1 MTEQD
6 PDYALLTEIAV
17 AYYDQEQTQEEIA
30 QRFGISRIK
39 VGRLLKK
46 ARQEGIVE
54 ISVKYHPVFSSQI
67 EQQFIS
73 HFGIKRALIA
83 LDHHDEDEQRQQ
95 VAALVSNYLA
105 GILKNDMT
113 VTVGQGRNVAAV
125 ANHVGIFPERHCR
138 FICGIGGTKRD
149 NQLIDADHISR
160 NLARKFNGFSETLYA
175 PAYVETP
182 ELRANVGIGNS
193 GATVGPFVAG
203 HNTGFGNSG
212 SLNTGMGNAGG
223 VNTGFGNGGAI
234 NLGFGNSGQLN
245 AGSFNAGSINTG
257 NFNSGQGNTG
267 DFNAGV
273 RNTGW
278 SNSGLTNTGAFNA
291 GSLNT
296 GFGAVGTGSGPNSGF
311 GNAGTNNSGFF
322 NTGVGSSGFQNGGSN
337 NSGLQNAVGTV
348 IAAGFGNTGAQTV
361 GIANSG
367 VLNSGFFN
375 SGVHNSGG
383 FNSENQRSGF
393 GN

>member
-6 PDYALLTEIAV
+6 SDYALLTEIAV

-30 QRFGISRIK
+30 KRFGISRIK

-46 ARQEGIVE
+46 ARHEGIVE

-105 GILKNDMT
+105 GILKSDMT

-125 ANHVGIFPERHCR
+125 ANHVGIFPERNCR

-160 NLARKFNGFSETLYA
+160 NLARKFKGFSETLYA

-182 ELRANVGIGNS
+182 ELRSAFMQNRLIKATLEQASKADVAIIGLGDMNENSFMVQLGWFSPQEIATARQEQGVVGDL
-193 GATVGPFVAG
+193 AG
-203 HNTGFGNSG
+203 YS
-212 SLNTGMGNAGG
+212 
-223 VNTGFGNGGAI
+223 
-234 NLGFGNSGQLN
+234 
-245 AGSFNAGSINTG
+245 
-257 NFNSGQGNTG
+257 
-267 DFNAGV
+267 
-273 RNTGW
+273 
-278 SNSGLTNTGAFNA
+278 
-291 GSLNT
+291 
-296 GFGAVGTGSGPNSGF
+296 
-311 GNAGTNNSGFF
+311 FF
-322 NTGVGSSGFQNGGSN
+322 NIQGKPVDTVMNDRVIGLSLEQLRAIPCVIAIASESTKATAILGALRTGVIDVLATSASN
-337 NSGLQNAVGTV
+337 ARAV
-348 IAAGFGNTGAQTV
+348 INMQKA
-361 GIANSG
+361 
-367 VLNSGFFN
+367 L
-375 SGVHNSGG
+375 
-383 FNSENQRSGF
+383 
-393 GN
+393 

>member
-1 MTEQD
+1 MIEQD
-6 PDYALLTEIAV
+6 SDYALLTEIAV

-30 QRFGISRIK
+30 KRFGISRIK

-105 GILKNDMT
+105 GVLKNDMT

-125 ANHVGIFPERHCR
+125 ANHVGVFPERNCR

-160 NLARKFNGFSETLYA
+160 NLARKFSGFSETLYA

-182 ELRANVGIGNS
+182 ELRAAFMQNRLIKATLEQASKADVAIIGLGDMNENSFMVQLGWFTPQEIATARQEQGVVGDL
-193 GATVGPFVAG
+193 AG
-203 HNTGFGNSG
+203 YS
-212 SLNTGMGNAGG
+212 
-223 VNTGFGNGGAI
+223 
-234 NLGFGNSGQLN
+234 
-245 AGSFNAGSINTG
+245 
-257 NFNSGQGNTG
+257 
-267 DFNAGV
+267 
-273 RNTGW
+273 
-278 SNSGLTNTGAFNA
+278 
-291 GSLNT
+291 
-296 GFGAVGTGSGPNSGF
+296 
-311 GNAGTNNSGFF
+311 FF
-322 NTGVGSSGFQNGGSN
+322 NIQGKPVDTVMNDRVIGLSLEQLRAIPCVIAIASESTKATAILGALRTGVIDVLATSASN
-337 NSGLQNAVGTV
+337 ARSV
-348 IAAGFGNTGAQTV
+348 INMQKA
-361 GIANSG
+361 
-367 VLNSGFFN
+367 L
-375 SGVHNSGG
+375 
-383 FNSENQRSGF
+383 
-393 GN
+393 

>member
-1 MTEQD
+1 MIEQD
-6 PDYALLTEIAV
+6 SDYALLTEIAV

-30 QRFGISRIK
+30 KRFGISRIK

-105 GILKNDMT
+105 GVLKNDMT

-125 ANHVGIFPERHCR
+125 ANHVGVFPERHCR

-182 ELRANVGIGNS
+182 ELRAAFMQNRLIKATLEQASKADVAIIGLGDMNENSFMVQLGWFTPQEIATARQEQGVVGDLAGYSFFNIQGKPVDTVMNDRVIGLS
-193 GATVGPFVAG
+193 LEQLRAIPCVIAIASESTKATAILGALR
-203 HNTGFGNSG
+203 TGVIDVLATSA
-212 SLNTGMGNAGG
+212 SNARS
-223 VNTGFGNGGAI
+223 VINMQKGAI
-234 NLGFGNSGQLN
+234 NKPRRRRRISVVHRR
-245 AGSFNAGSINTG
+245 AGLCPSLF
-257 NFNSGQGNTG
+257 
-267 DFNAGV
+267 
-273 RNTGW
+273 
-278 SNSGLTNTGAFNA
+278 
-291 GSLNT
+291 GSLYQKIINDADNPVER
-296 GFGAVGTGSGPNSGF
+296 FPQYQQQQHGAVYPHTPV
-311 GNAGTNNSGFF
+311 A
-322 NTGVGSSGFQNGGSN
+322 
-337 NSGLQNAVGTV
+337 
-348 IAAGFGNTGAQTV
+348 I
-361 GIANSG
+361 
-367 VLNSGFFN
+367 
-375 SGVHNSGG
+375 
-383 FNSENQRSGF
+383 
-393 GN
+393 

>member
-113 VTVGQGRNVAAV
+113 VTVGQGAMWL
-125 ANHVGIFPERHCR
+125 PSP
-138 FICGIGGTKRD
+138 T
-149 NQLIDADHISR
+149 
-160 NLARKFNGFSETLYA
+160 TL
-175 PAYVETP
+175 
-182 ELRANVGIGNS
+182 
-193 GATVGPFVAG
+193 
-203 HNTGFGNSG
+203 
-212 SLNTGMGNAGG
+212 
-223 VNTGFGNGGAI
+223 
-234 NLGFGNSGQLN
+234 
-245 AGSFNAGSINTG
+245 
-257 NFNSGQGNTG
+257 
-267 DFNAGV
+267 
-273 RNTGW
+273 
-278 SNSGLTNTGAFNA
+278 
-291 GSLNT
+291 
-296 GFGAVGTGSGPNSGF
+296 
-311 GNAGTNNSGFF
+311 
-322 NTGVGSSGFQNGGSN
+322 GSS
-337 NSGLQNAVGTV
+337 
-348 IAAGFGNTGAQTV
+348 
-361 GIANSG
+361 
-367 VLNSGFFN
+367 
-375 SGVHNSGG
+375 
-383 FNSENQRSGF
+383 RSGTAVLSVESAEP
-393 GN
+393 NATTSS

>member
-6 PDYALLTEIAV
+6 SDYALLTEIAV

-30 QRFGISRIK
+30 KRFGISRIK

-46 ARQEGIVE
+46 ARHEGIVE

-125 ANHVGIFPERHCR
+125 ANHVGIFPERNCR

-182 ELRANVGIGNS
+182 ELRSAFMQNRLIKATLEQASKADVAIIGLGDMNENSFMVQLGWFSPQEIATARQKQGVVGDL
-193 GATVGPFVAG
+193 AG
-203 HNTGFGNSG
+203 YS
-212 SLNTGMGNAGG
+212 
-223 VNTGFGNGGAI
+223 
-234 NLGFGNSGQLN
+234 
-245 AGSFNAGSINTG
+245 
-257 NFNSGQGNTG
+257 
-267 DFNAGV
+267 
-273 RNTGW
+273 
-278 SNSGLTNTGAFNA
+278 
-291 GSLNT
+291 
-296 GFGAVGTGSGPNSGF
+296 
-311 GNAGTNNSGFF
+311 FF
-322 NTGVGSSGFQNGGSN
+322 NIQGTPVDTVMNDRVIGLSLEQLRTIPCVIAIASESTKSTAILGALRTGVIDVLATSASN
-337 NSGLQNAVGTV
+337 ARAV
-348 IAAGFGNTGAQTV
+348 INMQKA
-361 GIANSG
+361 
-367 VLNSGFFN
+367 L
-375 SGVHNSGG
+375 
-383 FNSENQRSGF
+383 
-393 GN
+393 

>member
-1 MTEQD
+1 MIEQD
-6 PDYALLTEIAV
+6 SDYALLTEIAV

-30 QRFGISRIK
+30 KRFGISRIK

-105 GILKNDMT
+105 GVLKNDMT

-125 ANHVGIFPERHCR
+125 ANHVGVFPERHCR

-182 ELRANVGIGNS
+182 ELRAAFMQNRLIKATLEQASKADVAIIGLGDMNENSFMVQLGWFTPQEIATARQEQGVVGDL
-193 GATVGPFVAG
+193 AG
-203 HNTGFGNSG
+203 YS
-212 SLNTGMGNAGG
+212 
-223 VNTGFGNGGAI
+223 
-234 NLGFGNSGQLN
+234 
-245 AGSFNAGSINTG
+245 
-257 NFNSGQGNTG
+257 
-267 DFNAGV
+267 
-273 RNTGW
+273 
-278 SNSGLTNTGAFNA
+278 
-291 GSLNT
+291 
-296 GFGAVGTGSGPNSGF
+296 
-311 GNAGTNNSGFF
+311 FF
-322 NTGVGSSGFQNGGSN
+322 NIQGKPVDTVMNDRVIGLSLEQLRAIPCVIAIASESTKATAILGALRTGVIDVLAPSASN
-337 NSGLQNAVGTV
+337 ARSV
-348 IAAGFGNTGAQTV
+348 INMQKA
-361 GIANSG
+361 
-367 VLNSGFFN
+367 L
-375 SGVHNSGG
+375 
-383 FNSENQRSGF
+383 
-393 GN
+393 

>member
-6 PDYALLTEIAV
+6 SDYALLTEIAV

-30 QRFGISRIK
+30 KRFGISRIK

-46 ARQEGIVE
+46 ARHEGIVE
-54 ISVKYHPVFSSQI
+54 I

-105 GILKNDMT
+105 GILKSDMT

-125 ANHVGIFPERHCR
+125 ANHVGIFPERNCR

-182 ELRANVGIGNS
+182 ELRSAFMQNRLIKATLEQASKADVAIIGLGDMNENSFMVQLGWFSPQEIATARQEQGVVGDL
-193 GATVGPFVAG
+193 AG
-203 HNTGFGNSG
+203 YS
-212 SLNTGMGNAGG
+212 
-223 VNTGFGNGGAI
+223 
-234 NLGFGNSGQLN
+234 
-245 AGSFNAGSINTG
+245 
-257 NFNSGQGNTG
+257 
-267 DFNAGV
+267 
-273 RNTGW
+273 
-278 SNSGLTNTGAFNA
+278 
-291 GSLNT
+291 
-296 GFGAVGTGSGPNSGF
+296 
-311 GNAGTNNSGFF
+311 FF
-322 NTGVGSSGFQNGGSN
+322 NIQGKPVDTVMNDRVIGLSLEQLRAIPCVIAIASESTKATAILGALRTGVIDVLATSASN
-337 NSGLQNAVGTV
+337 ARAV
-348 IAAGFGNTGAQTV
+348 INMQKA
-361 GIANSG
+361 
-367 VLNSGFFN
+367 L
-375 SGVHNSGG
+375 
-383 FNSENQRSGF
+383 
-393 GN
+393 